1 VSGRKLPNWLTE
13 VSKPAR
19 YTGGELNAV
28 QKDSTR
34 MDLRFALAFPD
45 VYEIAMSHLGI
56 KILYEILN
64 DLEWVWAER
73 VFAPWPDMAER
84 MAKETV
90 PLYGLESGDPVA
102 AFDVIGFTLQY
113 ELSYSNILYMLD
125 LAGIP
130 LQAAQRSE
138 KDPLIIAGG
147 PCTYNPEPLADF
159 LDAVVLGEGEEVIVE
174 IAELLRKLKQAGA
187 PRREKLAALAG
198 LPGVYV
204 PSFYQVEYAAA
215 DQTLSFVRPVKPG
228 IPERITKRIVQNYEA
243 APFPVCPPV
252 PFIDIVQD
260 RIALEIQ
267 RGCTRGC
274 RFCQAGMVYRP
285 VRERSPEKIK
295 QLMDANIC
303 STGYAEIT
311 LSSLS
316 SADHS
321 CIAELAA
328 DSIAQYGASGVTI
341 SLPSLRADA
350 FSVALA
356 EKMESSGR
364 KSSLTFAPEAGTQR
378 LRDVI
383 NKGVREEDL
392 IDAVESATAAGWR
405 SFKLYFM
412 IGLPTETEEDLE
424 AIGALARIVLSKARA
439 AVSAAGAKGKNSVVT
454 VTVSASTFVPKANT
468 PFQWRP
474 QDPIATIRQKQ
485 DLLRRVVRGR
495 GIDFQWHD
503 PETSFLEAV
512 FARGDRRLGAVL
524 EKAWRSG
531 CKFDGWNEYFDFD
544 LWQRAF
550 AECGIDPTFYANRQR
565 DYQEVLP
572 WNHLSAGVDRSYLIS
587 EDQKAGQAALTEDCR
602 TGECLGCGVCQTL
615 DTQPSIS
622 KAVDTP

>member
-1 VSGRKLPNWLTE
+1 MSGPKLFNWLTE

-28 QKDSTR
+28 HKDSTTVELR
-34 MDLRFALAFPD
+34 MALAFPD

-64 DLEWVWAER
+64 AIDWVWAER
-73 VFAPWPDMAER
+73 VFTPWPDMAER
-84 MAKETV
+84 MVKESV
-90 PLYGLESGDPVA
+90 PLYALESGDPLT

-113 ELSYSNILYMLD
+113 ELSYSNILYMLY

-130 LQAAQRSE
+130 LHTAQRSE
-138 KDPLIIAGG
+138 DDPLIIAGG
-147 PCTYNPEPLADF
+147 PCAYNPEPLADF

-174 IAELLRKLKQAGA
+174 IAQLLRKLKKAGA
-187 PRREKLAALAG
+187 SRHDKLVALAQI
-198 LPGVYV
+198 PGVYI
-204 PSFYQVEYAAA
+204 PSFYEVAYTP
-215 DQTLSFVRPVKPG
+215 DQTLSSVKPVRSG
-228 IPERITKRIVQNYEA
+228 IPERITKRIIKNFED

-260 RIALEIQ
+260 RVALEIQ

-285 VRERSPEKIK
+285 VRERSPERIK
-295 QLMDANIC
+295 KLIDANIC
-303 STGYAEIT
+303 STGYAEVT

-316 SADHS
+316 STDHS

-328 DSIAQYGASGVTI
+328 ESIARYGASGVTI

-356 EKMESSGR
+356 EKMESAGR

-383 NKGVREEDL
+383 NKGVREEEL
-392 IDAVESATAAGWR
+392 IEAVERAATAGWR

-412 IGLPTETEEDLE
+412 IGLPTETQEDLE
-424 AIGALARIVLSKARA
+424 AIGALARMVLSKARA
-439 AVSAAGAKGKNSVVT
+439 AVSAAGAKGKNSVVN

-474 QDPIATIRQKQ
+474 QDPMATIREKQ
-485 DLLRRVVRGR
+485 ELLCQVVRGR
-495 GIDFQWHD
+495 GIEFQWHE
-503 PETSFLEAV
+503 PEKSFLEAV

-524 EKAWRSG
+524 EKAWRLG

-544 LWQRAF
+544 AWQRSF
-550 AECGIDPTFYANRQR
+550 AECGIDPSFYANRPR

-572 WNHLSAGVDRSYLIS
+572 WDHLSAGVDRAFLIG

-602 TGECLGCGVCQTL
+602 AGRCSGCGVCPTL
-615 DTQPSIS
+615 DTQPS
-622 KAVDTP
+622 KVVDTP

>member
-1 VSGRKLPNWLTE
+1 MSGPKLPNWLTE

-28 QKDSTR
+28 QKNSAGV
-34 MDLRFALAFPD
+34 DLRFALAFPD

-64 DLEWVWAER
+64 GLDWVWAER

-84 MAKETV
+84 MAKESV
-90 PLYGLESGDPVA
+90 PLYALESGDPLAV
-102 AFDVIGFTLQY
+102 FDVIGFTLQY

-130 LQAAQRSE
+130 LSAAQRTE
-138 KDPLIIAGG
+138 GDPLIIAGG
-147 PCTYNPEPLADF
+147 PCAYNPEPLADF

-174 IAELLRKLKQAGA
+174 IAELLRKLKQAGGA
-187 PRREKLAALAG
+187 SRHEKLAALAQI
-198 LPGVYV
+198 PGVYI
-204 PSFYQVEYAAA
+204 PAFYEVEYAPN
-215 DQTLSFVRPVKPG
+215 QTLSSVKPTRPG
-228 IPERITKRIVQNYEA
+228 IAERITKRIIQNYEV

-260 RIALEIQ
+260 RVALEIQ

-285 VRERSPEKIK
+285 VRERSPKKIM
-295 QLMDANIC
+295 QLIDDNIC
-303 STGYAEIT
+303 ATGYAEVT

-321 CIAELAA
+321 CIAELASE
-328 DSIAQYGASGVTI
+328 SIDRYGASGVTI

-392 IDAVESATAAGWR
+392 IDAVESAAAAGWR

-424 AIGALARIVLSKARA
+424 AIGILARLVLAKARA
-439 AVSAAGAKGKNSVVT
+439 AVSAAGARGKNSVVT

-485 DLLRRVVRGR
+485 DLLCKVVRGR
-495 GIDFQWHD
+495 GINFQWHD

-524 EKAWRSG
+524 EKAWRLG
-531 CKFDGWNEYFDFD
+531 CKFDGWREYFAFD
-544 LWQRAF
+544 LWQRSF
-550 AECGIDPTFYANRQR
+550 AECGIDPAFYANRQR
-565 DYQEVLP
+565 DYEEVLP
-572 WNHLSAGVDRSYLIS
+572 WEHLSAGVDRSFLIS
-587 EDQKAGQAALTEDCR
+587 EDQKAMQAELTEDCR
-602 TGECLGCGVCQTL
+602 AADCIGCGVCQTL
-615 DTQPSIS
+615 DTQPH
-622 KAVDTP
+622 KVVDTP